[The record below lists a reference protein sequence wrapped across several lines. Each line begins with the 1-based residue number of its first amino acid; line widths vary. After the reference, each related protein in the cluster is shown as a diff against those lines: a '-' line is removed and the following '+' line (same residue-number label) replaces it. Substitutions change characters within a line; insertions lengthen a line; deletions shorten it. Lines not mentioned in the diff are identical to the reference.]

1 MHYFIQSLKHVL
13 TWALKMVQSFS
24 ICIQQIISFLS
35 IQYYCCDNKQISNVL
50 DLLAWVHCIKF
61 YLIWFFEYEISRIR
75 SKTRHTHWHAL
86 LYDMHICFSTQT
98 VRGSILIIIWFMFI
112 YCHMYCKTI
121 YCTWCT
127 LSKDAYA
134 TYIPKLFHDIHIY
147 LII

>member
-24 ICIQQIISFLS
+24 ICILQIISFLS

-50 DLLAWVHCIKF
+50 DLLAWVHYIKF

-75 SKTRHTHWHAL
+75 SNTRHTNWHAL
-86 LYDMHICFSTQT
+86 LYDMHICFFTQT

-147 LII
+147 LRI